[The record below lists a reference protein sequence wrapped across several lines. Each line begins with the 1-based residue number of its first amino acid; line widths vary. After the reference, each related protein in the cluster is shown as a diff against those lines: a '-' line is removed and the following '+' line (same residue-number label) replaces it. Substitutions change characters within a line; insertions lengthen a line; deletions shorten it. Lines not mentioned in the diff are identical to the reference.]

1 MGGGITKD
9 ATVRV
14 GLEVDDD
21 VATAADRILGPIDRA
36 AQSVHAKLGAV
47 ASETGRVF
55 ANVAM
60 DVARVATAL
69 GTVDLAASV
78 ARFVRYREE
87 VARTAASTGQ
97 SFDALGQKYK
107 TVGDRL
113 AISDE
118 AVSRFSRG
126 MQIATYD
133 ASDSS
138 RAIEAL
144 GNEALLTN
152 RSLDQMAP
160 IGEALHNELGQSFDD
175 IPDALGR
182 IDAAAEKLGTSG
194 GPAALQTEI
203 ASLGATISQV
213 SIKSRAD
220 FANIAGSI
228 AEIGRGLP
236 AKQQERVQQ
245 RIVGR
250 IFSDTEGLRRQLGV
264 NFEQFYD
271 EQGKVRDF
279 PALLQRVQQ
288 MAVKRWGL
296 HAREVLS
303 QPQNFGPE
311 GAAAIMGYDPDAAR
325 TAAETR
331 LSTTAA
337 ERRRS
342 FRQSSAGES
351 IAERYRAEEAKR
363 DQIGSAIAKGQDWI
377 GSLFEGHPLLG
388 HLAMMTGVQLGGAGL
403 KWLFTPR
410 LMQAAAGALGG
421 GEGLA
426 IGGGA
431 LSKISPAVRLG
442 AGAFRWLLSGS
453 AGSIATGALALS
465 ALTTY
470 GGIKMTGL
478 DKFNETIGAQRNQL
492 EQQLETARIGRV
504 YAILRAAERS
514 STVEAGGFS
523 SERYRRELG
532 PRLMGEI
539 AQDPALQLVAS
550 GAANGAVPAGL
561 GQQAP
566 ALAAALRD
574 ALKEIQLNVQVQ
586 LQDDSGSPHRVV
598 ARQKGAHQ

>member
-1 MGGGITKD
+1 MGGGINKD

-14 GLEVDDD
+14 GLEVDDN
-21 VATAADRILGPIDRA
+21 VATAAERILGPIDRA
-36 AQSVHAKLGAV
+36 AQSVSTKLGAV

-69 GTVDLAASV
+69 GTVDLGASV

-87 VARTAASTGQ
+87 VARTAAATGQ
-97 SFDALGQKYK
+97 SFDALTQRYK

-126 MQIATYD
+126 LQVATYD

-144 GNEALLTN
+144 GNEALSTN

-175 IPDALGR
+175 IPDALAR

-194 GPAALQTEI
+194 GPAALQAEI
-203 ASLGATISQV
+203 AGLGATISQV

-220 FANIAGSI
+220 FANITGSI
-228 AEIGRGLP
+228 AELGRGLP

-245 RIVGR
+245 RIIGR
-250 IFSDTEGLRRQLGV
+250 VFSDTEGMRRQLGV

-271 EQGKVRDF
+271 EQGKVKDL
-279 PALLQRVQQ
+279 PGLLGRVQQ

-296 HAREVLS
+296 RAREVLS

-311 GAAAIMGYDPDAAR
+311 GAAAIMGYDPEAAR
-325 TAAETR
+325 AAAEAR

-337 ERRRS
+337 DRARAY
-342 FRQSSAGES
+342 RQGDVGKA
-351 IAERYRAEEAKR
+351 IAQRHRLDQDKR
-363 DQIGSAIAKGQDWI
+363 DQAGGFLAGIQDSI
-377 GSLFEGHPLLG
+377 GSLFEGHPIAG
-388 HLAMMTGVQLGGAGL
+388 HIAALTGLQLGASGL
-403 KWLFTPR
+403 KWLFAPK
-410 LMQAAAGALGG
+410 LMQAAVGAIEG
-421 GEGLA
+421 GEGLGA
-426 IGGGA
+426 GGGA
-431 LSKISPAVRLG
+431 LSKISPAARLG
-442 AGAFRWLLSGS
+442 TSALQWLVSGS

-492 EQQLETARIGRV
+492 QQQFETARVGRV
-504 YAILRAAERS
+504 YAILRAADRS
-514 STVEAGGFS
+514 SGAGDGDFS
-523 SERYRRELG
+523 PERYRRELG

-539 AQDPALQLVAS
+539 AEDPALQLVAS

-561 GQQAP
+561 EQQAP

-574 ALKEIQLNVQVQ
+574 ALKDVQLNVQLQ
-586 LQDDSGSPHRVV
+586 LQDDTGSPHRVV